1 MSAVRCFT
9 CARKGFAPRA
19 RETRLFVETMGGGRK
34 SISGVKVQR
43 LTNNF
48 FILQQFH
55 IVDKMFLS
63 PAERD
68 DTTVTCI
75 FSQRLVGFV

>member
-1 MSAVRCFT
+1 MVTHFLKLMLTCYGTARHMSAVRCFT
-9 CARKGFAPRA
+9 CARKGFTPRA
-19 RETRLFVETMGGGRK
+19 RETHLFVETMGGGRT

-55 IVDKMFLS
+55 VVDKMFL
-63 PAERD
+63 A
-68 DTTVTCI
+68 
-75 FSQRLVGFV
+75 FW